1 MSSRSHTIFIINIQN
16 EKLNVASKIKL
27 CDLTGSGRY
36 DSRESYKKL
45 HFDEMVN
52 INKSLLILGNVIHAL
67 GASNTNNNLTM
78 TEKRNKIQTQR
89 KVFAPYKDS
98 KLTQIL

>member
-1 MSSRSHTIFIINIQN
+1 
-16 EKLNVASKIKL
+16 
-27 CDLTGSGRY
+27 
-36 DSRESYKKL
+36 
-45 HFDEMVN
+45 MVN